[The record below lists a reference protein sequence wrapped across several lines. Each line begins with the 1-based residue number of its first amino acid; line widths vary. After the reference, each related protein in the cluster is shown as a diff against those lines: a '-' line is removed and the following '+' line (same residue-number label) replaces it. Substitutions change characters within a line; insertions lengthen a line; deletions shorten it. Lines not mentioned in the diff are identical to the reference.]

1 MDPFQEC
8 AASSKLVGRAT
19 WHWYPS
25 PQGYVPN
32 FEQNDFTRENYI
44 FTRELNF
51 MNKNLC
57 FLDSGWDEGYCI
69 FPISLTLDRSTNV
82 CEEYTTEPPSG
93 GTLNLHIKWRHAL
106 PEAIVVVCI
115 MEFYRV
121 LILDQNRKPVWIR

>member
-32 FEQNDFTRENYI
+32 FEKNDFTRENYI
-44 FTRELNF
+44 FKRELNF

-57 FLDSGWDEGYCI
+57 FPDSEWDAGYCI
-69 FPISLTLDRSTNV
+69 FPISLMPDRSTNA
-82 CEEYTTEPPSG
+82 CKEYTTEPPSS

-106 PEAIVVVCI
+106 AEAIVVVCI

-121 LILDQNRKPVWIR
+121 LVLNQNRKPIWIR